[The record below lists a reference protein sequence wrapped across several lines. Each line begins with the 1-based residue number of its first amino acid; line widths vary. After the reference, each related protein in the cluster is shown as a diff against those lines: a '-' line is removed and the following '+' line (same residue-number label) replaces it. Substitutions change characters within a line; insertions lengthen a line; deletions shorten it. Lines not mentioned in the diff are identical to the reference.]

1 MDLKNETFQIRR
13 MRADETDL
21 IREWA
26 AGEGWNPGLHDANCF
41 YATDPQGFF
50 LGEVDG
56 QPVAMIS
63 CVAYDSSYGFL
74 GLYIVKAAYRG
85 HGYGLRTW
93 QEGMKYLGTR
103 TVGLDGVL
111 AQQQNYERSG
121 FRFSHHH
128 VRYERVSGG
137 TPLPASD
144 FQRRAPRLEADRARH
159 IVPLSTIPEADL
171 VAYDTARAPAP
182 RPHFLQRWLHLRDSY
197 GFASI
202 QDGKLRGFGLVRP
215 CVVGFKIGPLL
226 ADDAVV
232 AEDLLRGLLAAAP
245 SGPVFLDVPDTTPVP
260 RNLALHFGMHEVF
273 RTARMYT
280 RPTSSHEHVFGIASM
295 ELG

>member
-1 MDLKNETFQIRR
+1 MNRENETFQIRR
-13 MRADETDL
+13 MRADETDI

-26 AGEGWNPGLHDANCF
+26 AGEGWNPGLYDADCF
-41 YATDPQGFF
+41 FATDPQGFF
-50 LGEVDG
+50 LGEVNG

-63 CVAYDSSYGFL
+63 CVAYDSSYGFV
-74 GLYIVKAAYRG
+74 GLYIVKAAHRG
-85 HGYGLRTW
+85 RGYGLRTW
-93 QEGMKYLGTR
+93 QEGLKYLGTR

-128 VRYERVSGG
+128 VRYER
-137 TPLPASD
+137 PAD
-144 FQRRAPRLEADRARH
+144 APRLEADRVPS
-159 IVPLSTIPEADL
+159 IVPLSAIPQDDL
-171 VAYDTARAPAP
+171 VAFDTACAPAP
-182 RPHFLQRWLHLRDSY
+182 RPHFLRRWLQLRDSY

-202 QDGKLRGFGLVRP
+202 QDGKLRGFGLARP

-232 AEDLLRGLLAAAP
+232 AEDLLRGLLSAAP

-280 RPTSSHEHVFGIASM
+280 RPTPSHERVFGIATM